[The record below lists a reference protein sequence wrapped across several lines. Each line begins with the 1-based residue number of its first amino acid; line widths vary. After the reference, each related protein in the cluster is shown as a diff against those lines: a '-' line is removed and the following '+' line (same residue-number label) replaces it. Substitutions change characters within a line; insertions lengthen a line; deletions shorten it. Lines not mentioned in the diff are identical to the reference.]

1 MTTVGRGIRNAF
13 RNATRTVSII
23 LILGLA
29 IGLAVVMLSA
39 HRSVSDK
46 IAGTLGSVGNNVTI
60 GPTGYSTGGLLG
72 KNLTTAELAPVAHLH
87 GVTGIDESLN
97 GAANTIG
104 ASQNACPKGAT
115 CHPAVGHHSIK
126 LGSTSL
132 KSPMSL
138 AARRVGLECEPK
150 PCTPPVSGSQQLY
163 FTGSNQPT
171 NPVNIGA
178 SALRIVSGHAILGT
192 SPANSAMVS
201 AALAHKNGL
210 KVGSTYTAYGKT
222 LTIAAIFDSDNQSGN
237 DTVVTS
243 LPVLE
248 RLTGD
253 TDQVSSAVV
262 TVASLGE
269 LAATT
274 SAIEHDLGPVASV
287 TSNLADASEAI
298 GDLDSVKSI
307 ALYSLTGAVGAAV
320 VILFLVMVMIVR
332 ERKREIGILK
342 AIGASNRRIMAQ
354 FTTEAATFTLLG
366 LVVGLI
372 AGIITGSAVTSAL
385 VSHSGAPSA
394 AGSVGLP
401 SPFLSHL
408 TDINPQVGWGVIVY
422 AVAAAVIVAV
432 LASAAT
438 TWMIGRIQPAESVR
452 NE

>member
-1 MTTVGRGIRNAF
+1 MTAVGRGIRNAF
-13 RNATRTVSII
+13 RNAVRMISVV

-29 IGLAVVMLSA
+29 IGLSFVMLIASHSVAAKVATTLSA
-39 HRSVSDK
+39 
-46 IAGTLGSVGNNVTI
+46 IGNTVNI
-60 GPTGYSTGGLLG
+60 GLPGYPTGLQLG
-72 KNLTTAELAPVAHLH
+72 KQLTIAELAPVAHIH
-87 GVTGIDESLN
+87 GVTSIDEILS
-97 GAANTIG
+97 AAAQPRGKT
-104 ASQNACPKGAT
+104 QNAAPSASART
-115 CHPAVGHHSIK
+115 SLRPVNLSPAVYFS
-126 LGSTSL
+126 GST
-132 KSPMSL
+132 
-138 AARRVGLECEPK
+138 
-150 PCTPPVSGSQQLY
+150 
-163 FTGSNQPT
+163 QPT
-171 NPVNIGA
+171 NPVSIGA
-178 SALRIVSGHAILGT
+178 SALRIVSGHAISGT

-201 AALAHKNGL
+201 AALAHQNGL
-210 KVGSTYTAYGKT
+210 KVGSTFTAYGKT
-222 LTIAAIFDSDNQSGN
+222 LTVTAIFDSDNQSGN

-248 RLTGD
+248 RLTGG

-298 GDLDSVKSI
+298 GDLDSVQSI
-307 ALYSLTGAVGAAV
+307 ALYSLIGAVAAAV

-372 AGIITGSAVTSAL
+372 AGIVTGSTVTSAL
-385 VSHSGAPSA
+385 VSHSGVSSATGSAGPSGAPSQ
-394 AGSVGLP
+394 
-401 SPFLSHL
+401 FLSHL
-408 TDINPQVGWGVIVY
+408 TDINAQVGWGVIVY

-438 TWMIGRIQPAESVR
+438 TWMIGRIQPAEAVR

>member
-1 MTTVGRGIRNAF
+1 MNTV
-13 RNATRTVSII
+13 
-23 LILGLA
+23 
-29 IGLAVVMLSA
+29 
-39 HRSVSDK
+39 
-46 IAGTLGSVGNNVTI
+46 
-60 GPTGYSTGGLLG
+60 
-72 KNLTTAELAPVAHLH
+72 E
-87 GVTGIDESLN
+87 
-97 GAANTIG
+97 
-104 ASQNACPKGAT
+104 
-115 CHPAVGHHSIK
+115 
-126 LGSTSL
+126 TSN
-132 KSPMSL
+132 KVDQQ
-138 AARRVGLECEPK
+138 RRR
-150 PCTPPVSGSQQLY
+150 
-163 FTGSNQPT
+163 F
-171 NPVNIGA
+171 I
-178 SALRIVSGHAILGT
+178 GT
-192 SPANSAMVS
+192 SAMTI
-201 AALAHKNGL
+201 AAAQLAMISTAMARKNGL
-210 KVGSTYTAYGKT
+210 KVGSTFTAYGKT
-222 LTIAAIFDSDNQSGN
+222 LTVATIFDSDNQSGN
-237 DTVVTS
+237 YTVVTS

-248 RLTGD
+248 HLTGD

-307 ALYSLTGAVGAAV
+307 ALYSLIGAVAAAV

-372 AGIITGSAVTSAL
+372 AGIVTGSTVTSAL
-385 VSHSGAPSA
+385 VSRSGVSSATGSGGLSGAPSQ
-394 AGSVGLP
+394 
-401 SPFLSHL
+401 FLSHL
-408 TDINPQVGWGVIVY
+408 TDINAQVGWGVIVY

-438 TWMIGRIQPAESVR
+438 TWMIGRIQPAEAVR

>member
-1 MTTVGRGIRNAF
+1 MTAVGRGIRNAF
-13 RNATRTVSII
+13 RNAVRMISVV

-29 IGLAVVMLSA
+29 IGLSFVMLIASHSVAAKVATTLSA
-39 HRSVSDK
+39 
-46 IAGTLGSVGNNVTI
+46 IGNTVNI
-60 GPTGYSTGGLLG
+60 GLPGYPTGLQLG
-72 KNLTTAELAPVAHLH
+72 KQLTIAELAPVAHIH
-87 GVTGIDESLN
+87 GVTSIDEILS
-97 GAANTIG
+97 AAAQPRGKT
-104 ASQNACPKGAT
+104 QNAAPSASART
-115 CHPAVGHHSIK
+115 SLRPVNLSPAVYFS
-126 LGSTSL
+126 GST
-132 KSPMSL
+132 
-138 AARRVGLECEPK
+138 
-150 PCTPPVSGSQQLY
+150 
-163 FTGSNQPT
+163 QPT
-171 NPVNIGA
+171 NPVSIGA
-178 SALRIVSGHAILGT
+178 SALRIVSGHAISGT

-201 AALAHKNGL
+201 AALAH
-210 KVGSTYTAYGKT
+210 TAYGKT
-222 LTIAAIFDSDNQSGN
+222 LTVTAIFDSDNQSGN

-248 RLTGD
+248 RLTGG

-262 TVASLGE
+262 TVASLGD

-298 GDLDSVKSI
+298 GDLDSVQSI
-307 ALYSLTGAVGAAV
+307 ALYSLIGAVAAAV

-372 AGIITGSAVTSAL
+372 AGIVTGSTVTSAL
-385 VSHSGAPSA
+385 VSHSGVSSATGSAGPSGAPSQ
-394 AGSVGLP
+394 
-401 SPFLSHL
+401 FLSHL
-408 TDINPQVGWGVIVY
+408 TDINAQVGWGVIVY

-438 TWMIGRIQPAESVR
+438 TWMIGRIQPAEAVR